1 MAAISPPSRAPQ
13 AMSNS
18 LAGQRGPA
26 EHERRDQIISAALEH
41 FGHYGYSK
49 TTVADLAKAIGLS
62 TAYIYKFFDS
72 KKAIGEAVCGLCL
85 GEIEQ
90 AVRSMA
96 AEPKPASER
105 LRRVFIEL
113 ARQGAALCSANPKM
127 HDIVAAGLMEK
138 WQSCKSHEVTLMS
151 IVRRIVQDGRE
162 AGEFERKTP
171 LDETSRAILLA
182 LEPIYNP
189 ILLAQRLE
197 VIEDDAATL
206 ASLVLRS
213 LAP

>member
-1 MAAISPPSRAPQ
+1 LAAISLPLREQ

-18 LAGQRGPA
+18 LGGQRGPA
-26 EHERRDQIISAALEH
+26 EHERRDQIISAARDH
-41 FGHYGYSK
+41 FRHYGYSK

-85 GEIEQ
+85 GDIAQ
-90 AVRSMA
+90 AVRSVA
-96 AEPKPASER
+96 EEPKPASER

-127 HDIVAAGLMEK
+127 HDIVAAALMEK

-171 LDETSRAILLA
+171 LDETCRAILLT
-182 LEPIYNP
+182 LEPINNP
-189 ILLAQRLE
+189 VLLAQRLE
-197 VIEDDAATL
+197 ALEEDAATV
-206 ASLVLRS
+206 AGLVLRS